1 MASRAGIFNSG
12 LELRLRNLNTLLPK
26 FHVCGKEGKQ
36 KDKNQK
42 KVEIAETFRG
52 KFLAKSCNILREKF
66 KRFDGVSTKLK
77 SIDSSWR
84 ALHFGWT
91 DISKATNNS

>member
-1 MASRAGIFNSG
+1 MFA
-12 LELRLRNLNTLLPK
+12 EK
-26 FHVCGKEGKQ
+26 KENK
-36 KDKNQK
+36 KIKTKK

-66 KRFDGVSTKLK
+66 KRFDGVLTKLK
-77 SIDSSWR
+77 SIDSPWR

>member
-36 KDKNQK
+36 KDK
-42 KVEIAETFRG
+42 
-52 KFLAKSCNILREKF
+52 
-66 KRFDGVSTKLK
+66 KLK
-77 SIDSSWR
+77 LLKPSEENFEPSRATFYVKSSR
-84 ALHFGWT
+84 DLMAF
-91 DISKATNNS
+91 